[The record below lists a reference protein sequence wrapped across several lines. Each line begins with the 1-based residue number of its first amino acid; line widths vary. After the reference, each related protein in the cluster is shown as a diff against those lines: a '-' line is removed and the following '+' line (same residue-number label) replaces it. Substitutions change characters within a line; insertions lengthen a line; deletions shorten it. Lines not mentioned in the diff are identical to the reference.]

1 MDRASWLRLIT
12 IISFL
17 ANIKLKTFQIVV
29 LVITSLRD
37 PVAYAESSQPGA
49 PGPESKSI
57 SEKLLPAARD
67 EAVYS
72 WERGGPANCT
82 SRFENGCSG

>member
-49 PGPESKSI
+49 PGPESESI
-57 SEKLLPAARD
+57 SEKLLRAARD
-67 EAVYS
+67 EAVYF
-72 WERGGPANCT
+72 WERGSLASWPLPV
-82 SRFENGCSG
+82 